1 MKKAMLA
8 KLRDNLKGQNLY
20 LWAAALGG
28 IGLLDIV
35 LPGPRID
42 HLLGIAIV
50 IVATYVW
57 TVQ

>member
-1 MKKAMLA
+1 MLA